1 MASDLK
7 HPFFFSLLLFF
18 LLLRKSVC
26 VWVGGW
32 VGGCVGVGG
41 GKYFSVCG
49 GGGGGGGGK
58 FFSGWGGEGEGMPPV
73 SPHMLLPLGVK

>member
-26 VWVGGW
+26 VGGW

-41 GKYFSVCG
+41 GKYFSV
-49 GGGGGGGGK
+49 
-58 FFSGWGGEGEGMPPV
+58 WGGPGEGMPPV

>member
-49 GGGGGGGGK
+49 G
-58 FFSGWGGEGEGMPPV
+58 EGEGMPPV